1 MLDLGHNELC
11 PYRIENSLICKM
23 ILGGVKMQENDRE
36 MLKKEKK
43 VDNLINIVENHT
55 RTLRHL
61 EQYSEIGDLEF
72 KEMARDK
79 QRVREEQIDELKEQL
94 IGADRDIQT
103 KGEQLE
109 GTKTRYEFAQ
119 GYMENYEDKM
129 NPNDL
134 ENLRKKQEH
143 RKEQIA
149 NLSEDR

>member
-1 MLDLGHNELC
+1 MLAGIFLKLAQTKNILF
-11 PYRIENSLICKM
+11 
-23 ILGGVKMQENDRE
+23 LGGVKMQDKNRE
-36 MLKKEKK
+36 QVKKEKK

-79 QRVREEQIDELKEQL
+79 QKVREEQIGELKDQL
-94 IGADRDIQT
+94 VGVDRDIQT

-119 GYMENYEDKM
+119 GYMENYGDKM

-134 ENLRKKQEH
+134 ENLQKKQEH
-143 RKEQIA
+143 RREQIK
-149 NLSEDR
+149 NLEEDR

>member
-1 MLDLGHNELC
+1 
-11 PYRIENSLICKM
+11 
-23 ILGGVKMQENDRE
+23 MQDKNRE
-36 MLKKEKK
+36 QVKKEKK

-79 QRVREEQIDELKEQL
+79 QKVREEQLGELKDQL
-94 IGADRDIQT
+94 VGVDRDIQT

-109 GTKTRYEFAQ
+109 GTKMRYEFAQ
-119 GYMENYEDKM
+119 GYMENYGDKM

-134 ENLRKKQEH
+134 ENLKKKQKH
-143 RKEQIA
+143 RREQIA
-149 NLSEDR
+149 NLEEDR